1 LCLGARVAVSQTHL
15 VIVSGLGG
23 EKRYV
28 ESFAT
33 MAQTLADAANKR
45 LGIPDAEICGT
56 AKTRSRRSRS
66 SRDSRPKANVE
77 KAMRDLAARSKPGD
91 QVVLVLIGHGSGDGE
106 NTKISIPG
114 PDLSAGD
121 FARLLGPFSAQKVAF
136 VNLTSASGDML
147 PVLSAPNRVVI
158 TATKSAFE
166 RNESH
171 FAQFFVDAFAKDVAD
186 ADKDGRVSL
195 LEAFRYAATETKRVY
210 ETDTKLQTE
219 HAQFDDIGAKAGVA
233 EPDGRTTQG
242 LLARRFFLDAGA
254 GAGGARLASNDPQ
267 LAALYKDKYAI
278 EEQIDAL
285 RIEEGVDVRRRVR
298 RRARGAAGAARAEG
312 EERFASWRGGNH
324 DSATR
329 RLGDSATRRT
339 PDGVQPNLLRG
350 RFLDLMAVAGAPAVR
365 RTMGMTCC
373 EREVSGSDCVA
384 CEGAGVGQ
392 RLDERAEGFGAGVC
406 DDWQVRRGGELWG
419 GRATAARRMGV
430 ARCGTRSARS
440 CCCGEA
446 GGGGERVRARGDG
459 PGQPDRGAQPGDH
472 PLRSR
477 RARSGDEGVRSLHR
491 RLQQVRRVG
500 AE

>member
-1 LCLGARVAVSQTHL
+1 MIRVLRRRGEVETHLEFSKWGRIPIRVLVAGAVLCFASTVACAQTHL

-33 MAQTLADAANKR
+33 LAQTLADAANKR
-45 LGIPDAEICGT
+45 LGIPDAEVMWFGE
-56 AKTRSRRSRS
+56 
-66 SRDSRPKANVE
+66 DSVSKKPFFRGQSTKANIE
-77 KAMRDLAARSKPGD
+77 KAMRDLASRSKPGD
-91 QVVLVLIGHGSGDGE
+91 QVVLVLIGHGSGEGE

-121 FARLLGPFSAQKVAF
+121 FARLLGAFSAQKVAF

-195 LEAFRYAATETKRVY
+195 LEAFRYAVTETKRVY

-254 GAGGARLASNDPQ
+254 GAAGARLASNDPQ

-278 EEQIDAL
+278 EEQLDAL
-285 RIEEGVDVRRRVR
+285 RAKKASMSADAYDDALEALLVQLARKAKTIRELEGRK
-298 RRARGAAGAARAEG
+298 
-312 EERFASWRGGNH
+312 S
-324 DSATR
+324 
-329 RLGDSATRRT
+329 
-339 PDGVQPNLLRG
+339 
-350 RFLDLMAVAGAPAVR
+350 
-365 RTMGMTCC
+365 
-373 EREVSGSDCVA
+373 
-384 CEGAGVGQ
+384 
-392 RLDERAEGFGAGVC
+392 
-406 DDWQVRRGGELWG
+406 
-419 GRATAARRMGV
+419 
-430 ARCGTRSARS
+430 
-440 CCCGEA
+440 
-446 GGGGERVRARGDG
+446 
-459 PGQPDRGAQPGDH
+459 
-472 PLRSR
+472 
-477 RARSGDEGVRSLHR
+477 
-491 RLQQVRRVG
+491 
-500 AE
+500 